1 MSCETFRE
9 SILGRLYGENSATA
23 DDALTVH
30 LSSCSACRDEIDAL
44 ARVSEALRDGEPQ
57 VARAPRLLVLHDRPA
72 FRPALLA
79 ASILGAAL
87 VAGAAAGGGY
97 AWVRGRTAPSG
108 PAPSAPALAAAASPA
123 AAPADRV
130 PAPAATQEAVDR
142 PMTRAEVDAAIAR
155 FERRIDSARAA
166 DMQYV
171 LTQLEASEARSGQR
185 IGRTNQALRNVA
197 LASNPGIGAQ

>member
-44 ARVSEALRDGEPQ
+44 ARVREALRDGEPQ

-79 ASILGAAL
+79 
-87 VAGAAAGGGY
+87 
-97 AWVRGRTAPSG
+97 
-108 PAPSAPALAAAASPA
+108 APSAPALAAAASPA